1 MAGEA
6 QDDIWPLP
14 KFHFNVQIGGEDMAC
29 QEVSGL
35 DIETEVI
42 EYRAGNSKV
51 FSKIKMPGMI
61 KSSNVT
67 LKKGV
72 FAKNNKLFDWFSTIN
87 MNTIERKDMVISLLD
102 EAGAP
107 TMTWKFV
114 NVFPT
119 KLTGT
124 DLKAEGNEVA
134 VETIEIAHEGFV
146 VENA

>member
-6 QDDIWPLP
+6 QDAVWPLP
-14 KFHFNVQIGGEDMAC
+14 KFYFNVQIGGEDMPF

-51 FSKIKMPGMI
+51 FSKIKMPGMV
-61 KSSNVT
+61 KTSNLT
-67 LKKGV
+67 LKKGIFV
-72 FAKNNKLFDWFSTIN
+72 KDNKLFDWFNQIN

-102 EAGAP
+102 QDAAP
-107 TMTWKFV
+107 TMVWEIKGA
-114 NVFPT
+114 FPT
-119 KLTGT
+119 KISGT

-134 VETIEIAHEGFV
+134 VETIEIAYEALTIANG
-146 VENA
+146 